1 MFICHDE
8 RHYKK
13 VKEFNIDI
21 FKKQSKKQKQEQFI
35 VVSLSKHGRQP
46 GTGPTDLLD
55 LKLRFYRCA
64 VSARIELFGM
74 YSNSVAA

>member
-35 VVSLSKHGRQP
+35 VVSLSKHGRQMRCI
-46 GTGPTDLLD
+46 PTYV
-55 LKLRFYRCA
+55 RA